1 MWNQQ
6 QGFRYLFSFP
16 RQESASVVAPTVT
29 VDDLGHHSIT
39 PPSPF
44 EIVRARLG
52 KFAIWLVGILVS
64 LTLVLGICLG
74 NTHSAIASL
83 LENPQLIAS
92 AELEQEANRVAV
104 KRVPGE
110 VKPIGNGTVSTWV
123 ELDQDNHPTSIG
135 VTMSEDGL
143 YGLPQS
149 DDDPAEKDALK
160 LTLLDGIGH
169 ATYEHE
175 LLFPPEAKETAFN
188 HMGYNWNAF
197 GHWPGGIFTE
207 PHFDVHFYMESEDYR
222 HGMSKS
228 AKEDILLGH
237 KLMER
242 KYVPPGHSIVYGTL
256 EPRMGI
262 HWADLSS
269 PELKPGDFN
278 KIFLFGSYNGKML
291 FWEPMITRRF
301 LLTKP
306 TDYVE
311 PIVQP
316 YEYPK
321 SGYYPLEY
329 SIKYNADRKEFDIA
343 LDRLVYRQ
351 GFDAKAKAS

>member
-6 QGFRYLFSFP
+6 QSFSHLSEI
-16 RQESASVVAPTVT
+16 ESPTNRIKKMATIPGSISVKAS
-29 VDDLGHHSIT
+29 LHKLS
-39 PPSPF
+39 
-44 EIVRARLG
+44 L
-52 KFAIWLVGILVS
+52 WLVSVLIVLVFC
-64 LTLVLGICLG
+64 LVTNQG
-74 NTHSAIASL
+74 AIASFQ
-83 LENPQLIAS
+83 ERPQAIGNE
-92 AELEQEANRVAV
+92 ELGAIEARKAV
-104 KRVPGE
+104 KRVTGD
-110 VKPIGNGTVSTWV
+110 VKPIGNGEVSTWV
-123 ELDQDNHPTSIG
+123 ELDQDGHPTSIG
-135 VTMSEDGL
+135 VTMTEDGL
-143 YGLPQS
+143 YGLPES

-175 LLFPPEAKETAFN
+175 LAFPAEVKETAFN

-207 PHFDVHFYMESEDYR
+207 PHFDVHFYMESMDYR
-222 HGMSKS
+222 HSMDKS
-228 AKEDILLGH
+228 AKQDILIGH
-237 KLMER
+237 KKMER

-269 PELKPGDFN
+269 PELKPGNFN

-306 TDYVE
+306 TNYVE

-329 SIKYNADRKEFDIA
+329 SIRYNADKKEFDIA
-343 LDRLVYRQ
+343 LDKLVYRQ
-351 GFDAKAKAS
+351 GFEEKIN